1 MRILDWSYYSPL
13 TSNPFCE
20 RKQCVESCAFMFNG
34 TYSWDLSD
42 FNRAHLRLLLLLL
55 RAGVLAKDQF
65 TVLLISF
72 ALTGISAC
80 TVTLTRES
88 LRCAALSVIFPIS
101 TPREHSFR
109 IFLSSA
115 AGTFRDSF
123 AFFFFSCKKKK
134 TERQDKLCGAQP
146 RIFLGAKGE
155 RRTLLIYIYLFL
167 YINSTW
173 IEYFCGWLQSFNLL
187 KNEWINLLIKILS
200 GNKRYNEQNTWI
212 QFSYII

>member
-1 MRILDWSYYSPL
+1 MLKVVLSCS
-13 TSNPFCE
+13 TE
-20 RKQCVESCAFMFNG
+20 RP
-34 TYSWDLSD
+34 TYSRDLSD

-88 LRCAALSVIFPIS
+88 LRCTALSVIFPIS

-115 AGTFRDSF
+115 AGTFRGSF
-123 AFFFFSCKKKK
+123 ASFFLSHEKKK
-134 TERQDKLCGAQP
+134 TKEGKINFAARNREFSSEQK
-146 RIFLGAKGE
+146 AKE
-155 RRTLLIYIYLFL
+155 ELFL
-167 YINSTW
+167 YISFLYISSTW
-173 IEYFCGWLQSFNLL
+173 IEYLCGRLQSFNLL
-187 KNEWINLLIKILS
+187 RM
-200 GNKRYNEQNTWI
+200 GN
-212 QFSYII
+212 